1 MATEKQIESM
11 VTEDDEVAMERLQ
24 IVETE
29 FPPELHSSRSIIAG
43 GVKYINKNFTF
54 SDFQEKPSRL

>member
-29 FPPELHSSRSIIAG
+29 FPPELHSFRSIIAG
-43 GVKYINKNFTF
+43 GVKYINYNLNISK
-54 SDFQEKPSRL
+54 L